1 LRFVFFTVIK
11 LSIITSLLAQDFS
24 VKQKILIASK
34 IDELLKNYQKYGGLS
49 KDQIEISALYV
60 NKLNNLFKGTKDVY
74 VYNDIDP
81 QKLLN
86 DKITYTEYV
95 LKIKTWYKAGLAT
108 KLIWDASLISEAVR
122 LPDSKKSYAVSLLLE
137 KQVMGVYKSNT
148 IVNNI
153 NDLYFIIEFEKSGKT
168 FTNFKIA
175 GIQKERPILEVPE
188 EPEVVVREKKEKYE
202 KYLSVYFNPLY
213 TSIYNKDISNN
224 DYWTASPKTAYNSGL
239 GMTFYTA
246 KLPLGLYTG
255 LSLTNYRTDLKL
267 EDYVNESNTTQL
279 RDKDDDVYYRYIEAD
294 VEESNSLSYLDLSL
308 GISYNKFLKKETFG
322 IYVNA
327 GGQFSYLFTAKYKI
341 SGTSTHRGYYPQ
353 YHVILFDLEDYDLT
367 SENLDSEDTW
377 DLNSINI
384 SGYLSIGF
392 LVKLHRLVCLNAGPY
407 LIYGISDLNYN
418 TAKHRDDYISTVGTP
433 GKTNTQA
440 LGLNISLLFI
450 L

>member
-1 LRFVFFTVIK
+1 MRFVFFTVIK
-11 LSIITSLLAQDFS
+11 LSIITNLLAQDFS
-24 VKQKILIASK
+24 AKQNILIASK

-81 QKLLN
+81 EKLL
-86 DKITYTEYV
+86 DHKITFAEYV
-95 LKIKTWYKAGLAT
+95 LKVKTWYKAGLAT
-108 KLIWDASLISEAVR
+108 KLIWDASLISETVR

-137 KQVMGVYKSNT
+137 KQVMGVYKSKT
-148 IVNNI
+148 FINNI

-213 TSIYNKDISNN
+213 TSIYNKDISN
-224 DYWTASPKTAYNSGL
+224 DEYWTASPKTGYNSGL

-246 KLPLGLYTG
+246 KLPLGVYTG

-267 EDYVNESNTTQL
+267 EDYVNESNTTLL
-279 RDKDDDVYYRYIEAD
+279 RDKDNDLYYRYIEAD
-294 VEESNSLSYLDLSL
+294 IEESNSLSYLDLSL
-308 GISYNKFLKKETFG
+308 GIIYKKFLIKETFG

-327 GGQFSYLFTAKYKI
+327 GGQFSYLITAKYKI
-341 SGTSTHRGYYPQ
+341 SGTSTHRGYYSQ
-353 YHVILFDLEDYDLT
+353 YHVILFDLEDYDFT

-433 GKTNTQA
+433 GKTNIQA
-440 LGLNISLLFI
+440 LGLNISLIFKL
-450 L
+450 